1 MSLHGGSSTCYLY
14 ALRGN
19 ADKSVG
25 LPSALCCPTVPAPC
39 TCSARQGRSNTLSL
53 SISISLSPNLP
64 LYLSLRQLNAA
75 LSMRMPKRA
84 AIRGRSC
91 AANWPI
97 GGSICQLELLAN
109 TAQQGCASNTRQEF
123 IRENQNRFPCRAV

>member
-1 MSLHGGSSTCYLY
+1 MVAARPVTCM
-14 ALRGN
+14 RCVGMPI
-19 ADKSVG
+19 SVWDY
-25 LPSALCCPTVPAPC
+25 PQDCAVP
-39 TCSARQGRSNTLSL
+39 LSL
-53 SISISLSPNLP
+53 PRAPVPLDRVEHSISIHLHLHLAPSLP

-109 TAQQGCASNTRQEF
+109 TAQQG
-123 IRENQNRFPCRAV
+123 